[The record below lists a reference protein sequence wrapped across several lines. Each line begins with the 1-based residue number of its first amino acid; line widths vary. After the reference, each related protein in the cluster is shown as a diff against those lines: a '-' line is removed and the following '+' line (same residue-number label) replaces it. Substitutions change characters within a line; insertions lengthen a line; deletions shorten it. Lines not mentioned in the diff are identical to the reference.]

1 MRPLSWVVVGE
12 TTDDRMSKEIVM
24 DPHRMPA
31 GAVVVGYDGSS
42 TGTAAL
48 AWAVREADAWG
59 RPLHL
64 LHTMRYPDGF
74 AMSLDL
80 DLDPDRDEV
89 TIAVIEQVQRLAP
102 DLAVT
107 TETRAGGAA
116 AWLVE
121 RSSEAG
127 LVVVGGHGSHA
138 ARAVLVGATA
148 PQVTAHSRCPVVVVQ
163 PDFKQA
169 PPRPPE
175 RSVFTERGEGLT
187 DETTL
192 AGRVVVGVDGSES
205 CTGAVEFAFA
215 RASRLGLGLVAV
227 GCWWWQESGPYMAGT
242 EDFGWDSSIRDREL
256 RLVSEQLAGWSERY
270 PDVEVHTV
278 VVHGNPVEVLVEE
291 ADRSELLVLG
301 TRGRG
306 GFAGLMLG
314 SVSLRVL
321 SAARRPVVIVA
332 STASSR

>member
-1 MRPLSWVVVGE
+1 
-12 TTDDRMSKEIVM
+12 M
-24 DPHRMPA
+24 DPHQMPA
-31 GAVVVGYDGSS
+31 GAVVVGYDGSP
-42 TGTAAL
+42 TADAAL
-48 AWAVREADAWG
+48 EWAAQEASAWG

-64 LHTMRYPDGF
+64 MHTMRYPDGF

-80 DLDPDRDEV
+80 DLSPDRDEV
-89 TIAVIEQVQRLAP
+89 AIAGVEHVARFAP
-102 DLAVT
+102 ELAVT
-107 TETRAGGAA
+107 SETRPGGAA

-121 RSSEAG
+121 RSERAD
-127 LVVVGGHGSHA
+127 LVVVGGHGHHA

-163 PDFKQA
+163 ADSEHT
-169 PPRPPE
+169 PPSPPE
-175 RSVFTERGEGLT
+175 RSVFPELGRGQT
-187 DETTL
+187 DDTTL

-215 RASRLGLGLVAV
+215 RASRLGLGLVAI

-256 RLVSEQLAGWSERY
+256 RLVSEQLAGWSEQY
-270 PDVEVHTV
+270 PDVDVHTV
-278 VVHGNPVEVLVEE
+278 LVHGNPVEVLVEE

-321 SAARRPVVIVA
+321 SSARRPVAIVPTT
-332 STASSR
+332 SSSRRRAH

>member
-1 MRPLSWVVVGE
+1 MRPSWVVVGE
-12 TTDDRMSKEIVM
+12 STDDRMNKESVM
-24 DPHRMPA
+24 NPHRMPA

-42 TGTAAL
+42 TAEAAL
-48 AWAVREADAWG
+48 AWAVGEAGAWG

-64 LHTMRYPDGF
+64 LHTIRYPDGF

-89 TIAVIEQVQRLAP
+89 TIAGVEQVRRLAP

-121 RSSEAG
+121 LSARAD
-127 LVVVGGHGSHA
+127 LVVVGGHGHHVV
-138 ARAVLVGATA
+138 RTVLVGATA
-148 PQVTAHSRCPVVVVQ
+148 PQVTAHSQCPVVVVQ
-163 PDFKQA
+163 ADSDMT

-175 RSVFTERGEGLT
+175 RSVFSDHGAGLS
-187 DETTL
+187 DDSTL

-215 RASRLGLGLVAV
+215 RASRLGVGLVAL

-242 EDFGWDSSIRDREL
+242 DDFGWDSSIRDREL
-256 RLVSEQLAGWSERY
+256 RLVSEHLAGWSERY
-270 PDVEVHTV
+270 PDVDVHTIL
-278 VVHGNPVEVLVEE
+278 VHGNPVEVLVEE

-321 SAARRPVVIVA
+321 SAARRPVAVVP
-332 STASSR
+332 STASPR

>member
-1 MRPLSWVVVGE
+1 
-12 TTDDRMSKEIVM
+12 M
-24 DPHRMPA
+24 DPHQMPA
-31 GAVVVGYDGSS
+31 GAVVVGYDGS
-42 TGTAAL
+42 TTAEAAL
-48 AWAVREADAWG
+48 EWAAREASAWG

-64 LHTMRYPDGF
+64 LHTIRYPDGF

-80 DLDPDRDEV
+80 DLDPNRDEI
-89 TIAVIEQVQRLAP
+89 TIAGAEQVQRLVP
-102 DLAVT
+102 GLAVT
-107 TETRAGGAA
+107 TATQAGGAA
-116 AWLVE
+116 ASLVE
-121 RSSEAG
+121 LSERAD
-127 LVVVGGHGSHA
+127 LVVVGGHGHHIT
-138 ARAVLVGATA
+138 RAVLVGATA

-163 PDFKQA
+163 ADSEHT
-169 PPRPPE
+169 PPSPPE
-175 RSVFTERGEGLT
+175 RSVFPELGRGQT
-187 DETTL
+187 DDTTL

-215 RASRLGLGLVAV
+215 RASRLGLGLVAI

-256 RLVSEQLAGWSERY
+256 RLVSEQLAGWSEQY
-270 PDVEVHTV
+270 PDVDVHTV
-278 VVHGNPVEVLVEE
+278 LVHGNPVEVLVEE

-321 SAARRPVVIVA
+321 SSARRPVAIVPTT
-332 STASSR
+332 SSSRRRAH